1 MKNQIIKLLPLAE
14 EAIKAE
20 PGFVKQKDGIDT
32 ISKEY
37 KGYVSSFGA
46 AVIQSGLLPALY
58 FNHGSEG
65 SAKDRKM
72 LMNVI
77 YRVVADKI
85 DADINE
91 KDNKLLDY
99 AKTHSD
105 IKALQKGILNAAT
118 AVKLVIRT
126 YKLV

>member
-1 MKNQIIKLLPLAE
+1 MKNQIIRLLPLAE

-20 PGFVKQKDGIDT
+20 HGFVKQKDGIDT

-65 SAKDRKM
+65 SA
-72 LMNVI
+72 
-77 YRVVADKI
+77 
-85 DADINE
+85 
-91 KDNKLLDY
+91 
-99 AKTHSD
+99 
-105 IKALQKGILNAAT
+105 
-118 AVKLVIRT
+118 
-126 YKLV
+126 